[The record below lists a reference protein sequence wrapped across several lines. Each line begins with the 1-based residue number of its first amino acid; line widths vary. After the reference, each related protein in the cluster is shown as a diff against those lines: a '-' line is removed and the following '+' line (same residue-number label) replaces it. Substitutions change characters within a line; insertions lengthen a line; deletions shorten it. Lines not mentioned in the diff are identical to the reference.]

1 MMFRPLTRVMK
12 TFATRTQMSKCKNYT
27 KKLSTP
33 SKLNIAVMSTFLLQN
48 NNNELAEQKPKKAMF
63 SKQLKFV
70 DDKKM
75 QLYVKTFSA
84 PDRFIW
90 FPSKFKAMQIS
101 KYINENHKYVAQALN
116 WIEFQVLLFNR
127 WRRRNRKIN
136 MAQQTYE
143 EVFVYVSFM
152 QALVLSFFVS
162 VFLICVRL
170 LWFIVKKII

>member
-1 MMFRPLTRVMK
+1 
-12 TFATRTQMSKCKNYT
+12 
-27 KKLSTP
+27 
-33 SKLNIAVMSTFLLQN
+33 MSTFLLQN
-48 NNNELAEQKPKKAMF
+48 KNNELAEQKAKKPMF
-63 SKQLKFV
+63 TKLRKYV
-70 DDKKM
+70 HDKKM
-75 QLYVKTFSA
+75 KLYVSTFAA

-90 FPSKFKAMQIS
+90 FPSKVMAMQID

-170 LWFIVKKII
+170 LCFIVKKM